1 MNERIRDLA
10 EQAGI
15 NSVVPVKGKGS
26 LEYVG
31 KGEVESLK
39 KFSELI
45 IQESMFVG
53 SQWANGLL
61 DEKHYVFVNK
71 KIKQHFGVED
81 E

>member
-1 MNERIRDLA
+1 MNEKIKELA

-15 NSVVPVKGKGS
+15 ISVVAVTGS
-26 LEYVG
+26 LQYVG

-53 SQWANGLL
+53 YQWANGLL

-71 KIKQHFGVED
+71 KIKQHFGIE